1 MEALADSQ
9 SNHTSVRNEKKKK
22 IEMLLFFF
30 FLKTRPAAT
39 SNIKYK
45 AQRQA

>member
-22 IEMLLFFF
+22 KIEMLLYF
-30 FLKTRPAAT
+30 FLFEDET
-39 SNIKYK
+39 SGY
-45 AQRQA
+45 QQY

>member
-9 SNHTSVRNEKKKK
+9 SNHTSVRNEEKK

-30 FLKTRPAAT
+30 EDET
-39 SNIKYK
+39 SGY
-45 AQRQA
+45 QQY

>member
-30 FLKTRPAAT
+30 LFEDET
-39 SNIKYK
+39 SGY
-45 AQRQA
+45 QQY